1 MAKQDIKPRIR
12 VPKKLKKGELF
23 EVKTLVKHPMET
35 GLRKD
40 KETGK
45 TIPRDI
51 IRSLQVK
58 YNGQDVLN
66 AEWHTAMSANPYASF
81 YVRAQDSGPM
91 TFNWTDDAGKV
102 YTKEVAIQVEG

>member
-1 MAKQDIKPRIR
+1 MAKQDIKPRVR

-45 TIPRDI
+45 TVPRNI
-51 IRSLQVK
+51 IRSLHVQ
-58 YNGQDVLN
+58 YNGQDVLS
-66 AEWHTAMSANPYASF
+66 AVWHTAMSANPYTSF
-81 YVRAQDSGPM
+81 FVRAQDSGPM
-91 TFNWTDDAGKV
+91 TFNWTDDAGEV
-102 YTKEVAIQVEG
+102 YTKEIAIHVEG